1 MKKPTLSYD
10 PSLVESL
17 TDALSEH
24 PLLNRF
30 FMTHDIGYETIKE
43 GANVLKTYVEEQPLC
58 DHCPGLHA
66 CKQATL
72 GHQPVLQY
80 YQGTIRLAYQSCP
93 YHQAQQAQKHHQ
105 RSLNA
110 LYLPKTVLDAS
121 LEDFRQDNVQRQV
134 LYQKMMKILH
144 RIKLKEPTPGLYLY
158 GSYQVGKT
166 YALAA
171 LANEITKYGLT
182 VAMTYFP
189 DWSRE
194 LKSAMHEG
202 KLESRIAAFKSVDV
216 LILDD
221 LAGESFSEWLRDEV
235 LGPILQHRL
244 LDQKLTFFSS
254 NIDLKNLAP
263 CYVGENTDTQKIK
276 AYRIVERIKALS
288 EPVKL

>member
-1 MKKPTLSYD
+1 MKKAGLSYD
-10 PSLVESL
+10 PSILESL

-24 PLLNRF
+24 PLLSSF
-30 FMTHDIGYETIKE
+30 FMTHDIGYDTIQD
-43 GANVLKTYVEEQPLC
+43 GANELNTFIEEKPLC

-93 YHQAQQAQKHHQ
+93 YHQAHQ
-105 RSLNA
+105 ETATQRKGLNA
-110 LYLPKTVLDAS
+110 LYIPKTMLQADLA
-121 LEDFRQDNVQRQV
+121 DFRQDNVNRQV
-134 LYQKMMKILH
+134 IYQKMMKILH
-144 RIKLKEPTPGLYLY
+144 RLKLGEPTQGLYLY

-171 LANEITKYGLT
+171 LANEISKHGKT

-189 DWSRE
+189 DWARE

-202 KLESRIAAFKSVDV
+202 HLEERIALFKNVDV
-216 LILDD
+216 LMLDD
-221 LAGESFSEWLRDEV
+221 IAGESFSEWLRDEV

-254 NIDLKNLAP
+254 NIDPKNLAAS
-263 CYVGENTDTQKIK
+263 YSADNNQTQQIK
-276 AYRIVERIKALS
+276 AFRIVERIRALS
-288 EPVKL
+288 EPMKL